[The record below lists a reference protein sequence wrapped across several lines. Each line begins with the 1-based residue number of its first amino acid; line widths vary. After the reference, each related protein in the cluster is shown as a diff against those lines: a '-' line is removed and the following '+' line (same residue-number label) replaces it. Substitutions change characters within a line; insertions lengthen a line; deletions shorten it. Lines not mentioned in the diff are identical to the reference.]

1 MCGVQPAQSHS
12 RHTRL
17 SMLVLRDVG
26 GHFNVFSKPRDS
38 HFDHVGFLMLTGSWK
53 AVIVYRE
60 EQWGIQARNGAHL
73 D

>member
-1 MCGVQPAQSHS
+1 
-12 RHTRL
+12 
-17 SMLVLRDVG
+17 MLVLRDVG